1 MGNGRLQ
8 FFNLV
13 KEMREA
19 QKDYFSTHSYAA
31 LRKAQRL
38 ERQVD
43 QSIRR
48 GDAYLLKQTEHPTL
62 FDEQK
67 S

>member
-1 MGNGRLQ
+1 MENGRLQ

-13 KEMREA
+13 REMREA

-48 GDAYLLKQTEHPTL
+48 GDAWIRKQTEHPTL
-62 FDEQK
+62 FDEQN

>member
-1 MGNGRLQ
+1 MENGRLR

-31 LRKAQRL
+31 LRQAQRL
-38 ERQVD
+38 ERKVD
-43 QSIRR
+43 DCIRH
-48 GDAYLLKQTEHPTL
+48 GDAYLQKQTEHPTL